1 MSMKAMNDIRE
12 MLCDELDEV
21 SRHGTL
27 NVRDLD
33 VVYKVTQSI
42 ANLDD
47 IMEEE
52 GYSHDGGW
60 EAKMRGTYGND
71 MRRDR
76 RYADDTRAGWI
87 PTKMT
92 VNLNTAIRRIC
103 AEQGGVK
110 LERAYI

>member
-42 ANLDD
+42 ANLDEKRVTAMMAVGKQKCAGVMAT
-47 IMEEE
+47 IC
-52 GYSHDGGW
+52 
-60 EAKMRGTYGND
+60 AVTAVMRMTC
-71 MRRDR
+71 
-76 RYADDTRAGWI
+76 AAGW
-87 PTKMT
+87 TQTRMT
-92 VNLNTAIRRIC
+92 ANINAAMRRIC
-103 AEQGGVK
+103 AEQGV
-110 LERAYI
+110 

>member
-60 EAKMRGTYGND
+60 EAKMRGTYGNN

-76 RYADDTRAGWI
+76 RYADDTH
-87 PTKMT
+87 
-92 VNLNTAIRRIC
+92 RRMDTDQDDR
-103 AEQGGVK
+103 EPK
-110 LERAYI
+110 HRYSEDMR

>member
-60 EAKMRGTYGND
+60 EAKCAGVMATICAVTAVMRMTC
-71 MRRDR
+71 
-76 RYADDTRAGWI
+76 AAGW
-87 PTKMT
+87 TQTRMT
-92 VNLNTAIRRIC
+92 ANINAAMRRIC
-103 AEQGGVK
+103 AEQGV
-110 LERAYI
+110 

>member
-1 MSMKAMNDIRE
+1 

-76 RYADDTRAGWI
+76 RYADDTR
-87 PTKMT
+87 
-92 VNLNTAIRRIC
+92 RRMDTDQDDR
-103 AEQGGVK
+103 EPK
-110 LERAYI
+110 HRYSEDMR

>member
-47 IMEEE
+47 IMI
-52 GYSHDGGW
+52 SIH
-60 EAKMRGTYGND
+60 A
-71 MRRDR
+71 
-76 RYADDTRAGWI
+76 
-87 PTKMT
+87 
-92 VNLNTAIRRIC
+92 LL
-103 AEQGGVK
+103 AESDLSK
-110 LERAYI
+110 

>member
-52 GYSHDGGW
+52 GYSHDGSKNARELW
-60 EAKMRGTYGND
+60 Q
-71 MRRDR
+71 
-76 RYADDTRAGWI
+76 RYA
-87 PTKMT
+87 P
-92 VNLNTAIRRIC
+92 
-103 AEQGGVK
+103 
-110 LERAYI
+110 

>member
-60 EAKMRGTYGND
+60 EAKMRGSYGND

-76 RYADDTRAGWI
+76 RCADD
-87 PTKMT
+87 M
-92 VNLNTAIRRIC
+92 RRRMDTDQDGREYKRRY
-103 AEQGGVK
+103 AEDM
-110 LERAYI
+110 R